1 MTQKSEEQI
10 DGIALLKAI
19 GDKNN
24 KEKAEESLVLFT
36 TYFENKIRLYAEI
49 QALKLK
55 LTEVDVLQ
63 AMQCTF
69 VKVWKYPNSFDM
81 NKSRCKD
88 EETAI
93 IIWLKRIVASQL
105 FDYAKNGYCVDQK
118 EEEDLSVIENAQD
131 FVEYY
136 TPDMDSDKKMELVL
150 AFNKKLSLLD
160 DKHRIIYLTY
170 KAYELSGKKLPRR
183 LLSKLRKRLGISQTT
198 IRVYKREAYMMLNDK
213 PKN

>member
-36 TYFENKIRLYAEI
+36 TYFENIIRLYAEI

-55 LTEVDVLQ
+55 LTEVDALQ

-118 EEEDLSVIENAQD
+118 EEEDLSVIENAQG

-136 TPDMDSDKKMELVL
+136 TPDIDSDKKMELVL
-150 AFNKKLSLLD
+150 AFDKKLSVLD

-170 KAYELSGKKLPRR
+170 KAYELSGKKLPRK

>member
-1 MTQKSEEQI
+1 MKRFDLRYLKNDFYDKMLELMDKQI
-10 DGIALLKAI
+10 
-19 GDKNN
+19 
-24 KEKAEESLVLFT
+24 S
-36 TYFENKIRLYAEI
+36 
-49 QALKLK
+49 
-55 LTEVDVLQ
+55 
-63 AMQCTF
+63 
-69 VKVWKYPNSFDM
+69 S
-81 NKSRCKD
+81 

-118 EEEDLSVIENAQD
+118 EEEDLSVIENAQC

-183 LLSKLRKRLGISQTT
+183 LL
-198 IRVYKREAYMMLNDK
+198 
-213 PKN
+213 

>member
-55 LTEVDVLQ
+55 LTEVDALQ

-118 EEEDLSVIENAQD
+118 EEEDLSVIENAQG

-136 TPDMDSDKKMELVL
+136 TPDIDSDKRW
-150 AFNKKLSLLD
+150 N
-160 DKHRIIYLTY
+160 
-170 KAYELSGKKLPRR
+170 
-183 LLSKLRKRLGISQTT
+183 
-198 IRVYKREAYMMLNDK
+198 
-213 PKN
+213 